1 MKQILILDSNY
12 STTKLCYKFLSDNYL
27 DENGRI
33 KEDLKFSIT
42 IPELNVIN
50 SKIPKEENEKI
61 DTCIFLPR
69 GENRKGEGGLRT
81 KGYLKFS
88 YKYKNG
94 KWWAIDFRGNKLFEV
109 NLSEKI
115 LKDLEKE
122 RIEELPLVTV
132 VTVVL
137 NNKDGLEKTIKSVI
151 NQTYPNVEYIVID
164 GGSTDGTLDV
174 IRRYENYIDYWIS
187 ESDEGIYDAMNKGIL
202 LALGK
207 WINFMNSGDC
217 FVNLNVL
224 YKIFIDIYNEVF
236 NYDIIYGNTVIN
248 YGKFERIFKAK
259 NVKEI
264 KKGMVFCH
272 QSSFIKTSLHK
283 KKLYN
288 SLKYKLAADF
298 DFFFTSYLEERF
310 FKKLDTTISKN
321 SIGGESFVKR
331 HQVIREYMSIT
342 NNYLYFLPKLVLEGG
357 KGFIWKYIIKIFQNN
372 I

>member
-1 MKQILILDSNY
+1 MKQISILDSNY

-33 KEDLKFSIT
+33 KENLKFSVT
-42 IPELNVIN
+42 IPELNIIN
-50 SKIPKEENEKI
+50 SKIPKKENEKI
-61 DTCIFLPR
+61 DTYIFLPK

-88 YKYKNG
+88 YKYENG

-187 ESDEGIYDAMNKGIL
+187 ESDEGIYDAWNKGLKLFLSNWISF
-202 LALGK
+202 LGA
-207 WINFMNSGDC
+207 G
-217 FVNLNVL
+217 
-224 YKIFIDIYNEVF
+224 DIYDNEAVF
-236 NYDIIYGNTVIN
+236 NYVLTILEHKEKRDPLYISSKIKLGKNIIGEAWDWKVFRKYMNVAHIGSFHSRKLFNKYGIFNKYFKIAGDYELLLRPKDRLNALFLNKITV
-248 YGKFERIFKAK
+248 KADVNGVSVRNPLVFRETLIAK
-259 NVKEI
+259 LLHTDRNIISLIYEYFVALL
-264 KKGMVFCH
+264 KG
-272 QSSFIKTSLHK
+272 
-283 KKLYN
+283 
-288 SLKYKLAADF
+288 
-298 DFFFTSYLEERF
+298 
-310 FKKLDTTISKN
+310 
-321 SIGGESFVKR
+321 
-331 HQVIREYMSIT
+331 
-342 NNYLYFLPKLVLEGG
+342 
-357 KGFIWKYIIKIFQNN
+357 IIKRYLILK
-372 I
+372 